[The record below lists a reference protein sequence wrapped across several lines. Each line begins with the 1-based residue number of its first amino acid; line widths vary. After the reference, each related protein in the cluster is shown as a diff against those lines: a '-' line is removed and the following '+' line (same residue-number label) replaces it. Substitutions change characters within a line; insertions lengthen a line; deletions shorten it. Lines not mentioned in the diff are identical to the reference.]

1 MADNLEFGLKIA
13 PDFTEFDS
21 QIGKHKSKETIKVG
35 IEPDT
40 SSIDAGIRAYNKTSR
55 NNASQLRVAISP
67 VEPADGL
74 QKAVDTFSGKVSL
87 RLPIKPVV
95 STLRSDLNAAVA
107 KLSGNGSSPIAIEA
121 SIKPI
126 HISKTLQEAAK
137 GQLFKL
143 PVTLDI
149 NQSTLNSQIQSIQSK
164 IVQALGTIS
173 VTPQINLNVKQSGGT
188 SNSGGNNSGG
198 LSYEQTLDQAKM
210 LTQLEDF
217 QRKYQSVLQSGGA
230 NTVLGDELQSIIDK
244 VNQINTGDGLT
255 TVKHEVA
262 EIEARVKSLA
272 GAYRD
277 ASSAAQY
284 MIKSST
290 TTTSDDWLSRWS
302 EINRYIRGLDVQAQE
317 LQSDFQT
324 FSLPQKFVDDLKHL
338 ASAVSGRAT
347 AALGKADKNEIAGV
361 NVDNVRQ
368 AYAQLQGV
376 MQKPFEAQNQAYV
389 EQYTSAIQELDS
401 AVKTLIGELSTV
413 KPTLASAS
421 DVSKAKADFESL
433 GKTWSKL
440 FSNSSLSARYTD
452 ILGKF
457 DTEMTQAQ
465 FKALQADVAAFRSEV
480 IAAGAATQSFGGKL
494 KSALGQFG
502 SFLSVASLVGYAV
515 KGMKDMYQAA
525 VELDAKV
532 TDLQI
537 ASGNARSEVRA
548 MVNEYA
554 DMGKELGATAVDVA
568 TAADTFLRQGENEA
582 NTAKLIKDTLMLS
595 KLGQIGTDES
605 STALTSAMKGY
616 KMGADQAE
624 LIVDKLT
631 AVDMEAAA
639 SAGGIAKAMAETATS
654 ADMAGISMDRL
665 IGYITT
671 IKEITQ
677 SGDEETGNFFKST
690 LARMSNIK
698 AGYLSNPETGED
710 LSNVEATLSG
720 LGIKLRNSN
729 AEFRNFGDVLDE
741 VSGKWDTFSSVQQR
755 AIATALGGTRGQ
767 EKLLALIENYDSA
780 MEYMNVAAN
789 SAGNASEKYNA
800 YLDSIDAK
808 TESFKATFQQLSAD
822 VVNSELVKGTLDTGT
837 GILGFLDSVAKKA
850 GTLGIIGT
858 GAGITSIVKNVAGKN
873 SDLLSVLQGVGI
885 SGEAGDVGQLAQSYM
900 QLTNQQQRA
909 YMWYSRLNQGAI
921 ALDASHRK
929 ELVSM
934 VALIRQGKTFN
945 ITMAEAALKQKG
957 LTTEQIAG
965 LQSAMQHSG
974 GLQSDTLALKENV
987 NAVVEAALAGTSL
1000 DAQKKQEIA
1009 NLILSKAQIDN
1020 ETSSIL
1026 KNVAARALMLA
1037 QDPMTWISVA
1047 LVAIPMLV
1055 NWINNYTSAL
1065 EKQNEVL
1072 SEASDAYATAKGDVE
1087 SLQQAIAQNTSEIDD
1102 LDGNNSVD
1110 AEKIQNLRIENEELE
1125 KQLKLKQLIAQNEQ
1139 GDLEQEFIASV
1150 NERQKRN
1157 RMVDSY
1163 SLSPSGTAI
1172 LQERTNLD
1180 GTTDSVLFG
1189 DVSATNESL
1198 SSSGMSYDE
1207 IISIRQQSLE
1217 ILKTKLSDLNQQY
1230 TDAIVENDED
1240 AQNKIEQDISKTR
1253 GQIKTQE
1260 GYISSIAD
1268 ELSTSYTQIINAYG
1282 GINNVSDES
1291 LRDSLLKVQQWRDIA
1306 LQLLGG
1312 SGRDDTAIQA
1322 IIDSDV
1328 YVKVVDDLKK
1338 LAAQGE
1344 LTEDVLNSEEYSGLT
1359 NTLRNLGATI
1369 QYIIDLFNQLAGVDT
1384 ADKQFV
1390 EPVSPIEAYTT
1401 RNTNDVNDA
1410 LSKVIQEYN
1419 TDGVV
1424 AKDTLKDLEKVMP
1437 GVANLLLDQ
1446 SGKWTTAGQSIL
1458 GYTDNIKGATAEL
1471 YRLLIAQ
1478 KQQEL
1483 AQLNPTS
1490 ETYAT
1495 DRDGIQNEIDTYQT
1509 ALDNLRANWRDEIAT
1524 ALSSINS
1531 DSDILAQ
1538 AINDL
1543 NDGTFE
1549 EWDSEFVDKL
1559 LDAFPDLADEIEAF
1573 ADGTMDAKDLI
1584 EEMQDAADASAWD
1597 DFLEA
1602 LDAVN
1607 SAVEKYGEDS
1617 YQVQEAL
1624 ENLESIVPGVSAL
1637 FYTEDGA
1644 LTDVGQAA
1652 ILAADGHI
1660 DAAEAMLQ
1668 SALVAAQLDLSNI
1681 VNEWNAVTQAADQA
1695 AIAGINASYSQQ
1707 YNNASKKVADIK
1719 ALLDN
1724 LGKKGLG
1731 GGGGSRRGGGGGGS
1745 SKKDVLEDYKNQK
1758 KILEHRADM
1767 SKAAQDLMQEDTD
1780 EWRAEQQKQYDIYRE
1795 YAAMIQAEMERLRK
1809 LGYDSESEELM
1820 QLESDLAK
1828 VKKQMYSLQKEAWK
1842 SQQDAQIKALK
1853 KQKDAAKEAWE
1864 AEKERLEGEIDR
1876 QEALIGLLEK
1886 QYDLTNNLRDQRTDL
1901 AKQLASSK
1909 SYIGLSEEERKSLFS
1924 DEDYAQLMG
1933 VLDDIQREAIIAYNE
1948 YTEQIKSVN
1957 TDEAYKLDYITQQ
1970 YEAQYE
1976 LMNKKYA
1983 IAVQDLAVAR
1993 ARIALENAQQNRN
2006 IAMIVN
2012 GKWTW
2017 SADPQAIQDAVEKIY
2032 DAEQERADAQSDY
2045 IQQEKLNEME
2055 GFKASL
2061 ELEKEAAQK
2070 AYEDFV
2076 EHIDKLIEALEEM
2089 EFAFDETIEN
2099 LYDVAGKIEGA
2110 GNAIASA
2117 AASAAAAISSA
2128 GGGGGGGGGGDVT
2141 DPGKETAFEK
2151 NAKDLGKKFISGIV
2165 DAVRKQKGGG
2175 NSGGA
2180 GGAHRTNVLMT
2191 FADGGVVS
2199 QTGPAMVHG
2208 STRAPE
2214 VVFNATDAA
2223 KLYDI
2228 IHNGNP
2234 VAAMTDQIKAQ
2245 VHNAAASMANAV
2257 PEALQPIQYII
2268 NGLKLGDESGNLTLR
2283 QFATQLSAAAPF
2295 LK

>member
-1 MADNLEFGLKIA
+1 M
-13 PDFTEFDS
+13 
-21 QIGKHKSKETIKVG
+21 VG
-35 IEPDT
+35 
-40 SSIDAGIRAYNKTSR
+40 
-55 NNASQLRVAISP
+55 
-67 VEPADGL
+67 
-74 QKAVDTFSGKVSL
+74 
-87 RLPIKPVV
+87 
-95 STLRSDLNAAVA
+95 
-107 KLSGNGSSPIAIEA
+107 
-121 SIKPI
+121 
-126 HISKTLQEAAK
+126 
-137 GQLFKL
+137 
-143 PVTLDI
+143 
-149 NQSTLNSQIQSIQSK
+149 
-164 IVQALGTIS
+164 
-173 VTPQINLNVKQSGGT
+173 
-188 SNSGGNNSGG
+188 
-198 LSYEQTLDQAKM
+198 
-210 LTQLEDF
+210 
-217 QRKYQSVLQSGGA
+217 
-230 NTVLGDELQSIIDK
+230 
-244 VNQINTGDGLT
+244 
-255 TVKHEVA
+255 
-262 EIEARVKSLA
+262 
-272 GAYRD
+272 
-277 ASSAAQY
+277 
-284 MIKSST
+284 
-290 TTTSDDWLSRWS
+290 
-302 EINRYIRGLDVQAQE
+302 
-317 LQSDFQT
+317 
-324 FSLPQKFVDDLKHL
+324 
-338 ASAVSGRAT
+338 
-347 AALGKADKNEIAGV
+347 
-361 NVDNVRQ
+361 
-368 AYAQLQGV
+368 
-376 MQKPFEAQNQAYV
+376 
-389 EQYTSAIQELDS
+389 
-401 AVKTLIGELSTV
+401 
-413 KPTLASAS
+413 
-421 DVSKAKADFESL
+421 
-433 GKTWSKL
+433 
-440 FSNSSLSARYTD
+440 
-452 ILGKF
+452 
-457 DTEMTQAQ
+457 
-465 FKALQADVAAFRSEV
+465 
-480 IAAGAATQSFGGKL
+480 
-494 KSALGQFG
+494 SAL
-502 SFLSVASLVGYAV
+502 
-515 KGMKDMYQAA
+515 
-525 VELDAKV
+525 
-532 TDLQI
+532 
-537 ASGNARSEVRA
+537 RR
-548 MVNEYA
+548 
-554 DMGKELGATAVDVA
+554 
-568 TAADTFLRQGENEA
+568 
-582 NTAKLIKDTLMLS
+582 
-595 KLGQIGTDES
+595 ES
-605 STALTSAMKGY
+605 NRM
-616 KMGADQAE
+616 
-624 LIVDKLT
+624 
-631 AVDMEAAA
+631 
-639 SAGGIAKAMAETATS
+639 
-654 ADMAGISMDRL
+654 
-665 IGYITT
+665 
-671 IKEITQ
+671 
-677 SGDEETGNFFKST
+677 NFFKST

-698 AGYLSNPETGED
+698 AGYLSDPETGEN

-800 YLDSIDAK
+800 YLDSIAAK
-808 TESFKATFQQLSAD
+808 TESFKAAFQQLSAD

-850 GTLGIIGT
+850 GALGIIGT
-858 GAGITSIVKNVAGKN
+858 GAGITSIIKNVASKN

-957 LTTEQIAG
+957 LTAEQIAG

-1037 QDPMTWISVA
+1037 QDPMTWISLA

-1110 AEKIQNLRIENEELE
+1110 AEKIQNLRTENEELE

-1139 GDLEQEFIASV
+1139 GDLEQEFIASI

-1157 RMVDSY
+1157 RTVDSY

-1172 LQERTNLD
+1172 LWERTSLD
-1180 GTTDSVLFG
+1180 GTTDRGSLG

-1230 TDAIVENDED
+1230 TDAIVKNDED

-1282 GINNVSDES
+1282 GINNVSDKP

-1359 NTLRNLGATI
+1359 NTLLNLGATI

-1384 ADKQFV
+1384 AGEQSV

-1401 RNTNDVNDA
+1401 RNTDGVNDA

-1446 SGKWTTAGQSIL
+1446 SGKWTAAGQSIL

-1471 YRLLIAQ
+1471 YRLFIAQ

-1509 ALDNLRANWRDEIAT
+1509 ALDNLRANWRDEIAA

-1549 EWDSEFVDKL
+1549 EWDSEFVETL

-1607 SAVEKYGEDS
+1607 SAVEEYGEDS

-1624 ENLESIVPGVSAL
+1624 ENLESIVPGVSDL

-1668 SALVAAQLDLSNI
+1668 AALVAAQLDLSDI
-1681 VNEWNAVTQAADQA
+1681 VSEWNAVAQAADA
-1695 AIAGINASYSQQ
+1695 AALSN
-1707 YNNASKKVADIK
+1707 IK
-1719 ALLDN
+1719 AAYSSQIASAQGKVDQIKGLLEG
-1724 LGKKGLG
+1724 LGKNGLGGGGGGSRRG

-1780 EWRAEQQKQYDIYRE
+1780 EWRDEQQKQYDIYRE

-1876 QEALIGLLEK
+1876 QEALIGLLEQ

-2070 AYEDFV
+2070 AYEDFI

-2110 GNAIASA
+2110 GSAIASA

-2128 GGGGGGGGGGDVT
+2128 GGGGGGGGDVT
-2141 DPGKETAFEK
+2141 DPGKKIAVEK
-2151 NAKDLGKKFISGIV
+2151 KVKSVGKKLVSGIV
-2165 DAVRKQKGGG
+2165 NEIRKHKGGG
-2175 NSGGA
+2175 NSGGS
-2180 GGAHRTNVLMT
+2180 GVGRKKLNMYY
-2191 FADGGVVS
+2191 ADGGVNT
-2199 QTGPAMVHG
+2199 QTGTAMMHG
-2208 STRAPE
+2208 TPRAPE
-2214 VVFNATDAA
+2214 VVFNAADAA

-2234 VAAMTDQIKAQ
+2234 VAAMADQIKAQ

>member
-1 MADNLEFGLKIA
+1 
-13 PDFTEFDS
+13 
-21 QIGKHKSKETIKVG
+21 
-35 IEPDT
+35 
-40 SSIDAGIRAYNKTSR
+40 
-55 NNASQLRVAISP
+55 
-67 VEPADGL
+67 
-74 QKAVDTFSGKVSL
+74 
-87 RLPIKPVV
+87 
-95 STLRSDLNAAVA
+95 
-107 KLSGNGSSPIAIEA
+107 
-121 SIKPI
+121 
-126 HISKTLQEAAK
+126 
-137 GQLFKL
+137 
-143 PVTLDI
+143 
-149 NQSTLNSQIQSIQSK
+149 
-164 IVQALGTIS
+164 
-173 VTPQINLNVKQSGGT
+173 
-188 SNSGGNNSGG
+188 
-198 LSYEQTLDQAKM
+198 
-210 LTQLEDF
+210 
-217 QRKYQSVLQSGGA
+217 
-230 NTVLGDELQSIIDK
+230 
-244 VNQINTGDGLT
+244 
-255 TVKHEVA
+255 
-262 EIEARVKSLA
+262 
-272 GAYRD
+272 
-277 ASSAAQY
+277 
-284 MIKSST
+284 
-290 TTTSDDWLSRWS
+290 
-302 EINRYIRGLDVQAQE
+302 
-317 LQSDFQT
+317 
-324 FSLPQKFVDDLKHL
+324 
-338 ASAVSGRAT
+338 
-347 AALGKADKNEIAGV
+347 
-361 NVDNVRQ
+361 
-368 AYAQLQGV
+368 
-376 MQKPFEAQNQAYV
+376 
-389 EQYTSAIQELDS
+389 
-401 AVKTLIGELSTV
+401 
-413 KPTLASAS
+413 
-421 DVSKAKADFESL
+421 
-433 GKTWSKL
+433 
-440 FSNSSLSARYTD
+440 
-452 ILGKF
+452 
-457 DTEMTQAQ
+457 
-465 FKALQADVAAFRSEV
+465 
-480 IAAGAATQSFGGKL
+480 
-494 KSALGQFG
+494 
-502 SFLSVASLVGYAV
+502 
-515 KGMKDMYQAA
+515 
-525 VELDAKV
+525 
-532 TDLQI
+532 
-537 ASGNARSEVRA
+537 
-548 MVNEYA
+548 
-554 DMGKELGATAVDVA
+554 
-568 TAADTFLRQGENEA
+568 
-582 NTAKLIKDTLMLS
+582 
-595 KLGQIGTDES
+595 
-605 STALTSAMKGY
+605 
-616 KMGADQAE
+616 
-624 LIVDKLT
+624 
-631 AVDMEAAA
+631 
-639 SAGGIAKAMAETATS
+639 
-654 ADMAGISMDRL
+654 
-665 IGYITT
+665 
-671 IKEITQ
+671 
-677 SGDEETGNFFKST
+677 
-690 LARMSNIK
+690 MSNIK
-698 AGYLSNPETGED
+698 AGYLSDPETGED

-800 YLDSIDAK
+800 YLDSIEAK

-957 LTTEQIAG
+957 LTAEQIAG
-965 LQSAMQHSG
+965 LKSAMQHSG
-974 GLQSDTLALKENV
+974 GLQSDTLALKKNV

-1139 GDLEQEFIASV
+1139 GDLEQEFIASI

-1163 SLSPSGTAI
+1163 ALSPSGTGI
-1172 LQERTNLD
+1172 LWERTNFD
-1180 GTTDSVLFG
+1180 GATDRGLLG

-1217 ILKTKLSDLNQQY
+1217 VLKTKLSDLNQQY

-1240 AQNKIEQDISKTR
+1240 AQNKISQDISKTR

-1282 GINNVSDES
+1282 GINNVSDEP

-1401 RNTNDVNDA
+1401 RNTDDVNDA
-1410 LSKVIQEYN
+1410 LSKVLQEYN

-1446 SGKWTTAGQSIL
+1446 SGKWTAAGQSIL

-1471 YRLLIAQ
+1471 YRLFIAQ

-1509 ALDNLRANWRDEIAT
+1509 ALDNLRANWRDEIAA

-1549 EWDSEFVDKL
+1549 EWDSEFVETL

-1607 SAVEKYGEDS
+1607 SAVEKYGADS
-1617 YQVQEAL
+1617 YQVQETL
-1624 ENLESIVPGVSAL
+1624 ENLESVVPGVSDL
-1637 FYTEDGA
+1637 LYDENGA

-1652 ILAADGHI
+1652 LLAADGNV
-1660 DAAEAMLQ
+1660 DAAEAILQ
-1668 SALVAAQLDLSNI
+1668 AALAAAQADYSNLCSELAR
-1681 VNEWNAVTQAADQA
+1681 VEQVANDAATANLKVAVTSAMATAQ
-1695 AIAGINASYSQQ
+1695 GNINAIE
-1707 YNNASKKVADIK
+1707 K
-1719 ALLDN
+1719 LLDN
-1724 LGKKGLG
+1724 LGKKGL

-1780 EWRAEQQKQYDIYRE
+1780 EWRDEQQKQYDIYRE

-2128 GGGGGGGGGGDVT
+2128 GGGGGGGGGGNVT
-2141 DPGKETAFEK
+2141 DPGKKNAFEK
-2151 NAKDLGKKFISGIV
+2151 NVKDLGTKMVSSIV

-2180 GGAHRTNVLMT
+2180 GGAHRTNVRMT

-2234 VAAMTDQIKAQ
+2234 VAAMADQIKAQ

>member
-1 MADNLEFGLKIA
+1 MADNLEFGLKIV

-21 QIGKHKSKETIKVG
+21 QIGKHKSKETIKVSV
-35 IEPDT
+35 EPDT
-40 SSIDAGIRAYNKTSR
+40 SSIDAGIRAYNKTSK
-55 NNASQLRVAISP
+55 NSASQLRVVISP

-87 RLPIKPVV
+87 RLPIKPIV
-95 STLRSDLNAAVA
+95 STLRSDLNAAVT

-126 HISKTLQEAAK
+126 HVNKTLQEAAK

-149 NQSTLNSQIQSIQSK
+149 NQSTLDSQIQNIQSK

-188 SNSGGNNSGG
+188 SNSSGNNSGG
-198 LSYEQTLDQAKM
+198 LSYEQTLDQARM

-217 QRKYQSVLQSGGA
+217 QRKYQSVLQSGGT

-255 TVKHEVA
+255 TVKHEMA
-262 EIEARVKSLA
+262 ELESRVKSLA
-272 GAYRD
+272 GAYKD

-284 MIKSST
+284 MIKSSA
-290 TTTSDDWLSRWS
+290 TTTSDDWTDRWK
-302 EINRYIRGLDVQAQE
+302 EINQYIQGIDTQARK

-324 FSLPQKFVDDLKHL
+324 FSLPQKFVDDLKNL

-361 NVDNVRQ
+361 NVDSVRR
-368 AYAQLQGV
+368 AYAQLQQV
-376 MQKPFEAQNQAYV
+376 MQTPFEAQNQDYV
-389 EQYTSAIQELDS
+389 KQYTAAIQELDS
-401 AVKTLIGELSTV
+401 AVKILTGDLSTV

-480 IAAGAATQSFGGKL
+480 IAAGADTQSFGDRI
-494 KSALGQFG
+494 KSALGQLG

-515 KGMKDMYQAA
+515 KGMKEMYQAA
-525 VELDAKV
+525 VDLDNKV

-537 ASGNARSEVRA
+537 ASGNARSAVRA

-554 DMGKELGATAVDVA
+554 EMGKELGATAVDVA

-595 KLGQIGTDES
+595 KLGQISTDES

-616 KMGADQAE
+616 KVSADQAE

-665 IGYITT
+665 IGYLTV

-677 SGDEETGNFFKST
+677 SGDEEVGNFFKST

-698 AGYLSNPETGED
+698 AGYLSDPETGED

-720 LGIKLRNSN
+720 LGIKLRDSN

-767 EKLLALIENYDSA
+767 EKLLVLIENYDSA

-789 SAGNASEKYNA
+789 SAGNAAEKYNA
-800 YLDSIDAK
+800 YLDGIEAHS
-808 TESFKATFQQLSAD
+808 ESFKAAFQQMSAD
-822 VVNSELVKGTLDTGT
+822 VVNSEFVKGTFDVGT
-837 GILGFLDSVAKKA
+837 GILGFIDMLVQKFGVFS
-850 GTLGIIGT
+850 TLGSGSGIASII
-858 GAGITSIVKNVAGKN
+858 KNLTKKGDLFSALDN
-873 SDLLSVLQGVGI
+873 SDLSGAI
-885 SGEAGDVGQLAQSYM
+885 SDVGQLSQAYM
-900 QLTNQQQRA
+900 QLNGKQQRA
-909 YMWYSRLNQGAI
+909 YMLYNMMMKGTAGLTTAQRQNLAATVQ
-921 ALDASHRK
+921 
-929 ELVSM
+929 LV
-934 VALIRQGKTFN
+934 RQGKTFS
-945 ITMAEAALKQKG
+945 ITMAEAALKQEGFNEEQIQGLQLAMQSQKG
-957 LTTEQIAG
+957 LK
-965 LQSAMQHSG
+965 SA
-974 GLQSDTLALKENV
+974 TLAYQDEAL
-987 NAVVEAALAGTSL
+987 AVVEATLAGTNL
-1000 DAQKKQEIA
+1000 DAQKKKEIA
-1009 NLILSKAQIDN
+1009 DLIISKAQIDN
-1020 ETSSIL
+1020 ETRSL
-1026 KNVAARALMLA
+1026 RANAAARIAMMAADPMSWLSLALMIIPQIVKGIQWLA
-1037 QDPMTWISVA
+1037 GAQERQIEAQKEQEETMRNSFDTYGQSKDAAESYADQIGELAAKIRELQVLENSGKIS
-1047 LVAIPMLV
+1047 LVQRDELAELRAE
-1055 NWINNYTSAL
+1055 NDEL
-1065 EKQNEVL
+1065 QRKLQ
-1072 SEASDAYATAKGDVE
+1072 
-1087 SLQQAIAQNTSEIDD
+1087 LQQALADQDYKKAEEEFVETFAAGDNAYMMSDFNYLNFESVVTS
-1102 LDGNNSVD
+1102 SVD
-1110 AEKIQNLRIENEELE
+1110 EQVGRGMNYESILQGRYRAYDYAQGKIQE
-1125 KQLKLKQLIAQNEQ
+1125 
-1139 GDLEQEFIASV
+1139 
-1150 NERQKRN
+1150 
-1157 RMVDSY
+1157 
-1163 SLSPSGTAI
+1163 
-1172 LQERTNLD
+1172 
-1180 GTTDSVLFG
+1180 
-1189 DVSATNESL
+1189 
-1198 SSSGMSYDE
+1198 
-1207 IISIRQQSLE
+1207 
-1217 ILKTKLSDLNQQY
+1217 LNQQIDQALVEGDTETAQSLTNEKKRWEDWLDQFERDIADIVKKFQDQY
-1230 TDAIVENDED
+1230 WEIWDHYGGDLSKIENPVLRGTMSWMGDAIDWISGDAKDRRVQSILSNDTYKEQVDKINELAENG
-1240 AQNKIEQDISKTR
+1240 KLT
-1253 GQIKTQE
+1253 
-1260 GYISSIAD
+1260 AD
-1268 ELSTSYTQIINAYG
+1268 ELNGENFDGFRQAL
-1282 GINNVSDES
+1282 SD
-1291 LRDSLLKVQQWRDIA
+1291 
-1306 LQLLGG
+1306 
-1312 SGRDDTAIQA
+1312 
-1322 IIDSDV
+1322 
-1328 YVKVVDDLKK
+1328 
-1338 LAAQGE
+1338 
-1344 LTEDVLNSEEYSGLT
+1344 
-1359 NTLRNLGATI
+1359 
-1369 QYIIDLFNQLAGVDT
+1369 AGVDI
-1384 ADKQFV
+1384 DWFI
-1390 EPVSPIEAYTT
+1390 ENYNRLLGLDSPDDNLSNISNSVEAYVAKNQSGIT
-1401 RNTNDVNDA
+1401 DA
-1410 LSKVIQEYN
+1410 LSSALSEYN
-1419 TDGVV
+1419 KDGAV
-1424 AKDTLKDLEKVMP
+1424 AEDTLKALDEAVP
-1437 GVANLLLDQ
+1437 GITDLLLDQ
-1446 SGKWTTAGQSIL
+1446 NGEWTAAGQAIL
-1458 GYTDNIKGATAEL
+1458 GYTDNVKGATAEL

-1483 AQLNPTS
+1483 AQLNP
-1490 ETYAT
+1490 
-1495 DRDGIQNEIDTYQT
+1495 RDEKYRYNEEQIKNEIAGYQT
-1509 ALDNLRANWRDEIAT
+1509 ALDNLRAGWRDEIAA

-1549 EWDSEFVDKL
+1549 EWDSEFVEKL

-1668 SALVAAQLDLSNI
+1668 AALVAAQLDLSNI
-1681 VNEWNAVTQAADQA
+1681 VSEWNAVAQAADA
-1695 AIAGINASYSQQ
+1695 AALSN
-1707 YNNASKKVADIK
+1707 IK
-1719 ALLDN
+1719 AAYSAQIAAAQGKVDQIKGLLEG

-1731 GGGGSRRGGGGGGS
+1731 GGGGSKRSGGSGGGS

-1758 KILEHRADM
+1758 KILEHRAEM
-1767 SKAAQDLMQEDTD
+1767 SKSAQDLMQEDTD

-2076 EHIDKLIEALEEM
+2076 EQIDKLIDALEEM

-2099 LYDVAGKIEGA
+2099 LYGVADQIESA
-2110 GNAIASA
+2110 GNAIAGA

-2128 GGGGGGGGGGDVT
+2128 GGGGGGGGDDTSPKNKIVSKPLSKNQK
-2141 DPGKETAFEK
+2141 PGSKYTEIDIIIKEDK
-2151 NAKDLGKKFISGIV
+2151 NSGKKTGKVS
-2165 DAVRKQKGGG
+2165 GGG
-2175 NSGGA
+2175 GG
-2180 GGAHRTNVLMT
+2180 GKNTNMYY
-2191 FADGGVVS
+2191 ADGGVNT
-2199 QTGPAMVHG
+2199 QTGTAMMHG
-2208 STRAPE
+2208 TPRAPE

-2234 VAAMTDQIKAQ
+2234 VAAMADQIKAQ